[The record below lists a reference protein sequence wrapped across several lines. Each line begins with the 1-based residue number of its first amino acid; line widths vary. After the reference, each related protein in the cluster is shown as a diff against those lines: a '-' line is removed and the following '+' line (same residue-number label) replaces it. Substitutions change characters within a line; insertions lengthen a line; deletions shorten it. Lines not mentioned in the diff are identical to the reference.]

1 MSTAKRD
8 ISLARLDE
16 SYKNSIAYQYG
27 LFAEKFSY
35 DMLPEK
41 VVHFAKTILLDSI
54 GVMIVHWTV
63 TAFPAS
69 PNP

>member
-1 MSTAKRD
+1 MSTVKRD

-16 SYKNSIAYQYG
+16 SYRNSIAYQYG

-41 VVHFAKTILLDSI
+41 VVQKAFFL
-54 GVMIVHWTV
+54 
-63 TAFPAS
+63 TAS
-69 PNP
+69 VS